1 MQDKYLTIKHKSEG
15 IYKEKG
21 SKFIAFA
28 HRINDEQ
35 SALGVIEEYRKSYY
49 DARHVCFAWRLG
61 AEGER
66 FRMNDDGEPSGT
78 AGKPIHGQLLS
89 YGVTNVLIVVIRYFG
104 GTKLGVSGLI
114 SAYREAA
121 SDALKN
127 AEIMEE
133 IITESYTVTF
143 PYTLLNEVMRFI
155 KDEALHIE
163 NQTFESDCTLR
174 FSVRISDAERVKNLI
189 SGLYGVSLQSE

>member
-121 SDALKN
+121 FDALKN

-133 IITESYTVTF
+133 IITESHTVTF

-174 FSVRISDAERVKNLI
+174 FSVRLSDAERVKNRI
-189 SGLYGVSLQSE
+189 SGLYGVSLQDE

>member
-174 FSVRISDAERVKNLI
+174 FSVRISDAERVKNRI

>member
-133 IITESYTVTF
+133 IITESHTVTF

-174 FSVRISDAERVKNLI
+174 FSVRLSDAERVKNRI
-189 SGLYGVSLQSE
+189 SGLYGVSLQDE

>member
-78 AGKPIHGQLLS
+78 AGKPIYGQLLS

-127 AEIMEE
+127 AEIREE
-133 IITESYTVTF
+133 IITESHTITF

-174 FSVRISDAERVKNLI
+174 FSVRLSDAERVKNRI
-189 SGLYGVSLQSE
+189 SGLYGVSLQDE